1 MAKIYGINND
11 LVGRVGNEVF
21 ERQGD
26 NNIVRGY
33 NPHHSGT
40 PSQAQLAQK
49 VRLDCMGNWE
59 RRLPLQA
66 VEAFRGNKS
75 QKWAAFVRKNMSLV
89 RPRYWSDG
97 HVDAIIAYALILE
110 DPNRIILG
118 GEDMGMKV
126 MPQELRIYKDAGAEH
141 YTFTMMRIVLVA
153 PALARYMIMGIPKT
167 GDPNR
172 VLFSYLDIL
181 HDTAAIGGLEVNPFG
196 KIDATQFYWIY
207 IVQQIDFVSVE
218 KFMKSNNWVQK
229 WQMSAGDRTTL
240 LSNVTFCKGQM
251 MMGKII

>member
-1 MAKIYGINND
+1 MAKIYGITND
-11 LVGRVGNEVF
+11 IVGRVGNEVF

-26 NNIVRGY
+26 ANIVRGY

-40 PSQAQLAQK
+40 PSQAQLVQK

-97 HVDAIIAYALILE
+97 HVDAIIDYALILE
-110 DPNRIILG
+110 DPNRLILG

-126 MPQELRIYKDAGAEH
+126 IPKELRIYKSAGADH
-141 YTFTMMRIVLVA
+141 YTFFMGRIVLEEPV
-153 PALARYMIMGIPKT
+153 LARYMIMGIPKS
-167 GDPNR
+167 GDPNG
-172 VLFSYLDIL
+172 VLFAYLDIL
-181 HDTAAIGGLEVNPFG
+181 HNTAAAGGLVVNPFG
-196 KIDATQFYWIY
+196 KVDATRFFWVY
-207 IVQQIDFVSVE
+207 IVQQIDIVNVE
-218 KFMKSNNWVQK
+218 NFIVSNNWVQK
-229 WQMSAGDRTTL
+229 WQMSAGNRTTL

-251 MMGKII
+251 MLGKII